1 MDRTST
7 CNGDGTT
14 AETPKK
20 SRSGKSNWANF
31 NEKRK
36 RDALRR
42 KGIPS
47 HRLNGKQPLQ
57 PKPLQPNKTVRKS
70 TRVIQRA
77 IRLESP
83 LPFSESE
90 TEDANNEGNFED
102 DDSSSDER
110 LDDRHC
116 HDYGLSLDGDSLGAY
131 ARLGLLSGCVSPEE
145 FTN

>member
-14 AETPKK
+14 AKTPLK

-42 KGIPS
+42 KGLLPS

-57 PKPLQPNKTVRKS
+57 PKPLQTKMVRKS

-90 TEDANNEGNFED
+90 TEDANDEGNFED
-102 DDSSSDER
+102 DDGSSSDR
-110 LDDRHC
+110 LDDRH
-116 HDYGLSLDGDSLGAY
+116 DGPSFDDDSLGAY
-131 ARLGLLSGCVSPEE
+131 ARLGLLSGCASPEE
-145 FTN
+145 FTMN

>member
-14 AETPKK
+14 AKTPKNNT

-42 KGIPS
+42 KGSLPS
-47 HRLNGKQPLQ
+47 HRHGKQPLQ
-57 PKPLQPNKTVRKS
+57 KPLQTKTVRKS

-83 LPFSESE
+83 LPFSEPE
-90 TEDANNEGNFED
+90 TEDANDESNFED
-102 DDSSSDER
+102 DDFASDR
-110 LDDRHC
+110 LDDRHN
-116 HDYGLSLDGDSLGAY
+116 DGLSFDDDSVTYDG
-131 ARLGLLSGCVSPEE
+131 LGLLSGCVSPEE
-145 FTN
+145 FTMS